1 MGGKK
6 PHCAE
11 VHACIKGLSQTSL
24 TGTFSKYIYCSPAT
38 YQDLCGSTSLREGV
52 RARLCVRL
60 DVADRKGWREKCV
73 ADMLAVTLCYHLL
86 FDRNSSSPGDFLP
99 SVPLLSEKL
108 CSSHGCTR
116 LLRHIPDTNPTE
128 KWGEKRLRMTPLIFS
143 AYLFAAWEIL
153 NSVTGMT
160 KQPRG
165 ARRRRG

>member
-24 TGTFSKYIYCSPAT
+24 TGTFLNIFTVPLLLIKTCAVQP
-38 YQDLCGSTSLREGV
+38 SLREGV

-128 KWGEKRLRMTPLIFS
+128 K
-143 AYLFAAWEIL
+143 
-153 NSVTGMT
+153 
-160 KQPRG
+160 
-165 ARRRRG
+165 